1 MLTGHDL
8 AAGLVRYSARG
19 DAYVR
24 EIRSMIRTNKL
35 KIYDEKFW
43 NASVVN

>member
-8 AAGLVRYSARG
+8 AAGLVKYSARG
-19 DAYVR
+19 DAYVK

-35 KIYDEKFW
+35 KKYDERFW
-43 NASVVN
+43 KDSVVS